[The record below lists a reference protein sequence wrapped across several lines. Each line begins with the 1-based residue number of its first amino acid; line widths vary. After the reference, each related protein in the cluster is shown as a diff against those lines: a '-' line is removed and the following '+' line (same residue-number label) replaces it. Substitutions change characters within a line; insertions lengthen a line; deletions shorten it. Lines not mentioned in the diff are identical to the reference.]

1 MIQKNEKEKMTIEVI
16 VPCYNEEEVLHET
29 VKRLGVV
36 ASEVAQ
42 LADGLEMKLM
52 LVDDGSR
59 DSTWAIISNFAAEQ
73 TWVQGLKL
81 AHNAGHQ
88 NALWAGMQEAC
99 GRCDA
104 MVSID
109 ADLQDDEHAIV
120 EMVRQF
126 LDGKDVVYGVRK
138 ERATDTVFKRTTAQA
153 FYGLMRSAGTDLVYN
168 HADFRL
174 LSARALAALMEFPE
188 RNLFLRGM
196 VRLLGFNE
204 GFVTY
209 ARRSR
214 FAGTSKYP
222 LAKMLSFAADGITSF
237 SIVPLRLITGL
248 GFLFVLVAV
257 GIIVYAIVQYAR
269 GEAIPGWTSMLVSLW
284 FIGGAL
290 LLAIGVTG
298 TYIGKIY
305 KEIKRRP
312 RFIVEERRN
321 L

>member
-1 MIQKNEKEKMTIEVI
+1 MTIEVV

-29 VKRLGVV
+29 VKRLGDVGR
-36 ASEVAQ
+36 EVAE
-42 LADGLEMKLM
+42 LAPGLEMRLM

-59 DSTWAIISNFAAEQ
+59 DSTWALISQFSKELP
-73 TWVQGLKL
+73 WVQGLKL

-120 EMVRQF
+120 EMVKQF
-126 LDGKDVVYGVRK
+126 LDGKDVVYGVRR
-138 ERATDTVFKRTTAQA
+138 ERATDTFFKRTTAQA

-204 GFVTY
+204 GYVCY

-257 GIIVYAIVQYAR
+257 GIIIYALIQYMR
-269 GEAIPGWTSMLVSLW
+269 GAALPGWTSMLVSLW